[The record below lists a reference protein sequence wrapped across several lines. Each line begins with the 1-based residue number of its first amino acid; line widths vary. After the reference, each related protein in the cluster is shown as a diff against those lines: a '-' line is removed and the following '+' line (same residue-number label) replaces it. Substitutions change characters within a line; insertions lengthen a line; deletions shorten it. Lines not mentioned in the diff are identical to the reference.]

1 MMPEPSRLITLSGAR
16 NLRDLGG
23 YVTDEGRRVR
33 WRTLFRSGTLGPFD
47 AGDRVR
53 FAGLGIRTL
62 CDLRT
67 SRERAR
73 EPFALDGL
81 IAAQDYHSWDYD
93 TVHEW
98 RKALGSNRTQS
109 AARAVMFAVY
119 EALPDRF
126 ADRFTI
132 LFRMLAQGQTPLLF
146 NCAAG
151 KDRTGVAA
159 AMILL
164 ALGVPRE
171 IVIEDYALTDKVVN
185 LERDVVRPR
194 LEAGETMAGG
204 FGEIAALS
212 PELRAPLLASD
223 PAYLDHALSSIE
235 RRHASVFAFL
245 EKKSGID
252 SDTISAMR
260 SHLLEDLDARS

>member
-1 MMPEPSRLITLSGAR
+1 MPEPSRVITLFGAR

-23 YVTDEGRRVR
+23 YATEEGRRVR
-33 WRTLFRSGTLGPFD
+33 WRTLFRSGTLGPLD
-47 AGDRVR
+47 AGDRIV

-62 CDLRT
+62 FDLRT
-67 SRERAR
+67 SGERAR
-73 EPFALDGL
+73 EPFAFDGL
-81 IAAQDYHSWDYD
+81 IAAEAYHSWDYD

-98 RKALGSNRTQS
+98 RKALDSKRTPS
-109 AARAVMFAVY
+109 AARAVMLAVY

-126 ADRFTI
+126 ADRFTVV
-132 LFRMLAQGQTPLLF
+132 FRKLAQGETPLLF
-146 NCAAG
+146 NCSAG
-151 KDRTGVAA
+151 KDRTGITA

-164 ALGVPRE
+164 ALGVPRD
-171 IVIEDYALTDKVVN
+171 IVIADYALTDEVVN

-204 FGEIAALS
+204 FAEIAALS

-223 PAYLDHALSSIE
+223 PAYLDHALSGIE
-235 RRHASVFAFL
+235 RRHGGVLAFL
-245 EKKSGID
+245 ERKSGID

-260 SHLLEDLDARS
+260 SHLLEDPNARS